1 LNENVQVNVNEDMTH
16 SSDLEIQKTATSVLN
31 VLGRPVV
38 REIFLANLCNSLEE
52 LLCKSMDELIETYQ
66 KYDIL
71 VGHEIIVM
79 PKGQTCC
86 SEMIFVELLFCD

>member
-1 LNENVQVNVNEDMTH
+1 
-16 SSDLEIQKTATSVLN
+16 
-31 VLGRPVV
+31 
-38 REIFLANLCNSLEE
+38 
-52 LLCKSMDELIETYQ
+52 MDELIETYQ

-86 SEMIFVELLFCD
+86 SEMIFVELLFCDWMLIFEGRNDPERREAKALKFTKEGALQVQFKDDGSIKTLISEEVSVRPFTNSL